1 MKNIFYILL
10 LLPTII
16 FAQYP
21 SNGNQK
27 ITLGEQTTADG
38 LIWRGVAADTTSTV
52 KSDTAAYFVL
62 DTVNKKLYF
71 YKVSAIP
78 KWNEI
83 SGSGGG
89 GSGTVTSITGGTGLT
104 GGTITTSG
112 TLAADT
118 SFLFTQSDTLALN
131 LTSRFAAKQNT
142 LTLTTT
148 GTSGASTLTG
158 ATLNIPQ
165 YSGGGVTDG
174 DKGDIDVTNSGATW
188 TIDTSAIILSGNKV
202 TGTLPVANGGTNRTT
217 MPAGYILHGDGTS
230 IDTTAQL
237 FFNSSTLRFGIGTT
251 SPATKLEIA
260 TDGNANNITATAYR
274 NDAGQNS
281 WNSRFAR
288 GTMATP
294 LIVQNGDAIGS
305 FGFEAHNG
313 TNFNLQTALLYTK
326 VNGTVTTSSI
336 PTDYYFNTDAGGS
349 AYLDA
354 NKRLTIASAG
364 AITIH
369 NLAGTGSRAVNA
381 SATGVLSASSSILIK
396 ENVENIN
403 YGLLDVLKLKPVSFN
418 YIDKEKWGEGKD
430 LGFVAE
436 DVMNIIPESTG
447 VMNTSDIYHDMT
459 KLIPILTKAIQ
470 EQNALIK
477 ALEQR
482 IINLENK

>member
-1 MKNIFYILL
+1 MKQLL
-10 LLPTII
+10 SLFLFLLPCLAW
-16 FAQYP
+16 AQYP

-38 LIWRGVAADTTSTV
+38 LIFRGVAADTTLTA

-62 DTVNKKLYF
+62 DTANLNLYTYKASATGKKWIQL
-71 YKVSAIP
+71 
-78 KWNEI
+78 
-83 SGSGGG
+83 GSD
-89 GSGTVTSITGGTGLT
+89 
-104 GGTITTSG
+104 TTS
-112 TLAADT
+112 
-118 SFLFTQSDTLALN
+118 LN
-131 LTSRFAAKQNT
+131 LVSRFAAKLNISDT
-142 LTLTTT
+142 ASMLTNYYRSGRALGTPTSGVLTSATGLPLTT
-148 GTSGASTLTG
+148 G
-158 ATLNIPQ
+158 
-165 YSGGGVTDG
+165 
-174 DKGDIDVTNSGATW
+174 
-188 TIDTSAIILSGNKV
+188 V

-217 MPAGYILHGDGTS
+217 MPDGYILHGDGTS
-230 IDTTAQL
+230 VDTSNQL
-237 FFNSSTLRFGIGTT
+237 FFNRSTLKFGIGTT
-251 SPATKLEIA
+251 SPATKLEVA
-260 TDGNANNITATAYR
+260 TDGNANVITATTYR
-274 NDAGQNS
+274 NDAGQNN

-288 GTMATP
+288 GTMAIP
-294 LIVQNGDAIGS
+294 LIVQNNDAIGS

-313 TNFNLQTALLYTK
+313 TNFNLQTALFFTK

-336 PTDYYFNTDAGGS
+336 PTDFYYHTDAGGL

-354 NKRLTIASAG
+354 NRRMTIASAG
-364 AITIH
+364 AVSIN
-369 NLAGTGSRAVNA
+369 NLAGSGSRAVNA
-381 SATGVLSASSSILIK
+381 SANGTLSATSSILIK

>member
-1 MKNIFYILL
+1 MKQLLFLFPL
-10 LLPTII
+10 LLPCLAW
-16 FAQYP
+16 AQYP

-71 YKVSAIP
+71 YKVSATP

-89 GSGTVTSITGGTGLT
+89 GAGTVTSITGGTGLT

-118 SFLFTQSDTLALN
+118 SFLFTQSDTLGLN
-131 LTSRFAAKQNT
+131 LTTRFATKLNISDT
-142 LTLTTT
+142 SSMLTNYYRGGRALGTPLSGVLTNATGLPLTT
-148 GTSGASTLTG
+148 G
-158 ATLNIPQ
+158 
-165 YSGGGVTDG
+165 
-174 DKGDIDVTNSGATW
+174 
-188 TIDTSAIILSGNKV
+188 V

-230 IDTTAQL
+230 VDTTAQL
-237 FFNSSTLRFGIGTT
+237 FFNNSTLRFGIGTT
-251 SPATKLEIA
+251 SPASKLEIA
-260 TDGNANNITATAYR
+260 TDGNSNNITATAYR
-274 NDAGQNS
+274 NDAGQNN

-288 GTMATP
+288 GTMASP
-294 LIVQNGDAIGS
+294 LIVQNNDAIGS

-313 TNFNLQTALLYTK
+313 TNFNLQTAIFYTK

-336 PTDYYFNTDAGGS
+336 PTDFYFNTDAGGL

-354 NKRLTIASAG
+354 NKRITIASAG

-369 NLAGTGSRAVNA
+369 NLAGSGSRTVVA

-477 ALEQR
+477 TLEQR
-482 IINLENK
+482 ILILENK